1 MAAIFLCP
9 FAINR
14 FLVPLW
20 IKTKIHKV
28 MKTELHEELLKMA
41 KSFLHD
47 LSNEDFLGLTCDI
60 VKLIGGLVRL
70 VRNESA
76 ARNINPTANTART
89 FDRSPRHI
97 RRLLE
102 EN

>member
-1 MAAIFLCP
+1 
-9 FAINR
+9 
-14 FLVPLW
+14 
-20 IKTKIHKV
+20 

-41 KSFLHD
+41 KLYLHH

-89 FDRSPRHI
+89 FYRSPRHI

>member
-20 IKTKIHKV
+20 IKKKIHKV

-76 ARNINPTANTART
+76 SRNINPTANTART
-89 FDRSPRHI
+89 FYRSPRHI